1 MFFSWKEKL
10 QWRGRKRHMQRPDI
24 GCRSEVSWPTIFFMT
39 GIAAGIMRG
48 PGGTGDRALV
58 TPVIRSGFD
67 FGPAFQEKDGD
78 GNSSRGGPVKSLS
91 RA

>member
-1 MFFSWKEKL
+1 MS
-10 QWRGRKRHMQRPDI
+10 
-24 GCRSEVSWPTIFFMT
+24 

-48 PGGTGDRALV
+48 PAGTGDRALV
-58 TPVIRSGFD
+58 TPVVRSGFD

>member
-1 MFFSWKEKL
+1 
-10 QWRGRKRHMQRPDI
+10 
-24 GCRSEVSWPTIFFMT
+24 MT

-78 GNSSRGGPVKSLS
+78 GNSSRGGSGEKPFAGLKRKSCLS
-91 RA
+91 IDPCGARG